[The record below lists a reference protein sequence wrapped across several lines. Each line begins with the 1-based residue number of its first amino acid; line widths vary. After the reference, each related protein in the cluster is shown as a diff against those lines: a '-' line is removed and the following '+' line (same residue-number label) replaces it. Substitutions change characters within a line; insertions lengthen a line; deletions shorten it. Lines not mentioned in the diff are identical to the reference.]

1 MLRFISQTSL
11 THAGTIFSTTEK
23 ESEIL
28 EVKRSMQHEMQSLER
43 INQKLRGD
51 LETEKT
57 LLSQAR
63 SGLQAAQQLNL
74 QLEEKSR
81 LITEMKNQ
89 GKHLPNSCSF
99 LPVTHFQTLKQQA
112 SSVFTLIHNLS
123 HQYFP

>member
-1 MLRFISQTSL
+1 MLRFTSQTSL
-11 THAGTIFSTTEK
+11 THAGTIFSIFSEK

-51 LETEKT
+51 LETEKN
-57 LLSQAR
+57 LLTQAR

-89 GKHLPNSCSF
+89 GKHLPNSSSF
-99 LPVTHFQTLKQQA
+99 IPFTPFKTLKQQA
-112 SSVFTLIHNLS
+112 SSVFYINT
-123 HQYFP
+123 